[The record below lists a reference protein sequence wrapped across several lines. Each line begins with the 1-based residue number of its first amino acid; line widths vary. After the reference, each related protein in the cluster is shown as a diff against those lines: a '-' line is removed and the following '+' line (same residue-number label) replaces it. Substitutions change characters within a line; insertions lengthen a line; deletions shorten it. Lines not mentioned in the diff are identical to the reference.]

1 MNDFEREPVRG
12 LPAFLPAGER
22 ILWQGGPN
30 PWSLARRAL
39 LITPVMAYFALLAVW
54 RFLDALSLGADAIG
68 ALEPIA
74 RLVPTAL
81 ATLVILLLIGRWIA
95 KTTLYTI
102 TNKRIVL
109 RFGVA
114 LPMAINLPFE
124 EIAEANVKRH
134 ADGSGTVVVSTVGNA
149 RLAFLHLWP
158 NVRPWKWSPIQPALR
173 CIDRPEDAAQ
183 ALGDALMAHHGGG
196 EPLAVRVGPR
206 QDASDAVGPIPAAT

>member
-1 MNDFEREPVRG
+1 MSDFEREPVRG

-39 LITPVMAYFALLAVW
+39 LITPVMIYFALLAVW
-54 RFLDALSLGADAIG
+54 RSLDALSLGADMMS
-68 ALEPIA
+68 ALEPVA

-95 KTTLYTI
+95 RTTLYTI

-124 EIAEANVKRH
+124 QVAEANVKRY
-134 ADGSGTVVVSTVGNA
+134 ADGSGTIVISTLGNA

-173 CIDRPEDAAQ
+173 CIDRPEEAA
-183 ALGDALMAHHGGG
+183 AVLGDALMAHHGSG
-196 EPLAVRVGPR
+196 EPLTVRVEPR
-206 QDASDAVGPIPAAT
+206 PGASDATGPIAAAT